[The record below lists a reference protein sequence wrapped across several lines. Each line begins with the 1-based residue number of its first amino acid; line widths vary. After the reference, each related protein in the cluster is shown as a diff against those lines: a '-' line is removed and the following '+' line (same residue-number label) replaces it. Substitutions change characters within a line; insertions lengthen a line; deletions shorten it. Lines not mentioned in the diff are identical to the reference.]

1 MAVTLVNISV
11 NPKIN
16 SLAAVG
22 FGSFLAALFALIMG
36 ADPALP
42 SPGNIVFLA
51 LNGIIIIP
59 IAMALITYGPKLISA
74 PEVSLIMLLE
84 TVLGPVWVWLVLSE
98 QPLRQT
104 FIGGALVVTA
114 IVVNAWL
121 GFRSKRPKASA

>member
-1 MAVTLVNISV
+1 M
-11 NPKIN
+11 
-16 SLAAVG
+16 
-22 FGSFLAALFALIMG
+22 AALFDWIMVT
-36 ADPALP
+36 DPDLP
-42 SPGNIVFLA
+42 SPENIVFLA
-51 LNGIIIIP
+51 LDGIIIIP

-84 TVLGPVWVWLVLSE
+84 TALGPVWVWLVLSE

-121 GFRSKRPKASA
+121 GFRSNRPKVSA